1 MSHTIVNDEGEEEV
15 VYTEAEK
22 QAEKDAEIEKVKAD
36 YEAKLAEK
44 DAHVK
49 EKLDQFQQAK
59 KGVDTAQEEV
69 RAMAE
74 EAKRLAEEAKMS
86 VAQAKEAELTTKK
99 DFYIQ
104 SVVGGDTDLRKKIED
119 AYGMLN
125 LPAATDKEIM
135 ERVQKAVTLAGISQM
150 STPSLSFGGAQAPN
164 FQQAGEQTK
173 EAAYNEWKKELG
185 INL

>member
-1 MSHTIVNDEGEEEV
+1 MSHTIVNDEGEEV
-15 VYTEAEK
+15 VVFSQEEIDAQLAEK
-22 QAEKDAEIEKVKAD
+22 EAAIKAE
-36 YEAKLAEK
+36 YETKLAEK

-49 EKLDQFQQAK
+49 DKLDQFQQAK

-74 EAKRLAEEAKMS
+74 EAKRMAEEAKMS
-86 VAQAKEAELTTKK
+86 VAQAKEAELATKK

-104 SVVGGDTDLRKKIED
+104 SVVGGDTDLKKKIED

-164 FQQAGEQTK
+164 FQQAGEQGK
-173 EAAYNEWKKELG
+173 EAAYEAWKSELG
-185 INL
+185 IQL